1 MQADIKRAEI
11 MVQNL
16 KHNKETLKT
25 ALASVVHKKD
35 ELYKILLE
43 YKNALEK
50 MNTKYTEAEAKLE
63 EIELVKDEIQTVKH
77 QLIRRDEKIKSLYN
91 KNLTLEKILEEKG
104 LINKPWENS
113 YKSVRNEDT
122 QSNINLEKAADLI
135 LNKIKSNSIYHKIFK
150 ECAPCVNYFKDLI
163 EQGKYEEALLRLC
176 NFVNVLL
183 KDEEKQKFIEISPEK
198 SEIQQLITSVKSSR
212 SETPFN
218 QQYENEEYD
227 DDSIDKL
234 KLEIE
239 DNLSKSKETLL
250 NKRLFS
256 HIKNEKSSKEPVFGK
271 KNKEK
276 PYKEE
281 DDEEKYEKNDDQEK
295 KIIRPRQQI
304 RIFSRRDSKSDQSLP
319 KPSILKRPE

>member
-104 LINKPWENS
+104 LINKP
-113 YKSVRNEDT
+113 
-122 QSNINLEKAADLI
+122 
-135 LNKIKSNSIYHKIFK
+135 
-150 ECAPCVNYFKDLI
+150 
-163 EQGKYEEALLRLC
+163 
-176 NFVNVLL
+176 
-183 KDEEKQKFIEISPEK
+183 
-198 SEIQQLITSVKSSR
+198 
-212 SETPFN
+212 
-218 QQYENEEYD
+218 
-227 DDSIDKL
+227 
-234 KLEIE
+234 
-239 DNLSKSKETLL
+239 
-250 NKRLFS
+250 
-256 HIKNEKSSKEPVFGK
+256 
-271 KNKEK
+271 
-276 PYKEE
+276 
-281 DDEEKYEKNDDQEK
+281 
-295 KIIRPRQQI
+295 
-304 RIFSRRDSKSDQSLP
+304 
-319 KPSILKRPE
+319 